1 MSKIFGDEV
10 HISWSDPDKSNHN
23 VTLENKMKKGIVSV
37 VVALSFMV
45 CAATASFAC
54 TGTVKAVDGTK
65 VTVTCDD
72 GKDVT
77 AEGAA
82 KVGDKVTVTD
92 GKIAAG
98 KKKAAIEGC

>member
-1 MSKIFGDEV
+1 
-10 HISWSDPDKSNHN
+10 
-23 VTLENKMKKGIVSV
+23 MKKGIVAS

-45 CAATASFAC
+45 AAASSFAC

-72 GKDVT
+72 GKEAV

-82 KVGDKVTVTD
+82 KVGDKVTVKD
-92 GKIAAG
+92 GKVAAG
-98 KKKAAIEGC
+98 AKKAAIEGC

>member
-1 MSKIFGDEV
+1 
-10 HISWSDPDKSNHN
+10 
-23 VTLENKMKKGIVSV
+23 MKKGIVSV

-45 CAATASFAC
+45 AATASFAC
-54 TGTVKAVDGTK
+54 DGTVKAVDGTK
-65 VTVTCDD
+65 VTVTCAD

>member
-1 MSKIFGDEV
+1 
-10 HISWSDPDKSNHN
+10 
-23 VTLENKMKKGIVSV
+23 MKKGIVAV

-45 CAATASFAC
+45 GGAISSFAC

-65 VTVTCDD
+65 VTVTCED

-92 GKIAAG
+92 GKIAGA

>member
-1 MSKIFGDEV
+1 
-10 HISWSDPDKSNHN
+10 
-23 VTLENKMKKGIVSV
+23 MKKGIVSV

-45 CAATASFAC
+45 CAAVSSFAC
-54 TGTVKAVDGTK
+54 TGVVKAVDGTK

-82 KVGDKVTVTD
+82 KVGDKVTVKD
-92 GKIAAG
+92 GKIAAPAA
-98 KKKAAIEGC
+98 KKAAIEGC

>member
-1 MSKIFGDEV
+1 MVVYLPWKNSRQE
-10 HISWSDPDKSNHN
+10 KSF
-23 VTLENKMKKGIVSV
+23 LSREKKMKKGIVTA

-45 CAATASFAC
+45 CTAASSFAC

-65 VTVTCDD
+65 VTVTCED
-72 GKDVT
+72 GKDTV